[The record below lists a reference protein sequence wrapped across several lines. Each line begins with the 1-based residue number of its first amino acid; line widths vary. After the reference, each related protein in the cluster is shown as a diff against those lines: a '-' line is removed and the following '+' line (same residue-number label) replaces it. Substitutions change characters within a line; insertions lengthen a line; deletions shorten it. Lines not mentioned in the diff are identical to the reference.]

1 MNGDEQSTERTVLVG
16 WVEPKAKPNAFKTV
30 GFQIHPAKLNPVK
43 AISQS
48 RFRYTNPIGKCITD
62 TRGRKR
68 K

>member
-16 WVEPKAKPNAFKTV
+16 WVQPKAKPNAFNSS

-48 RFRYTNPIGKCITD
+48 RLRYIHPPPY
-62 TRGRKR
+62 
-68 K
+68 